1 MKHLVLIFALSLL
14 NASCATVPAEPQPP
28 RLIVAIA
35 VDQFSTDLFGEYRQ
49 TYVAGLKRLSNAIV
63 FPAGYQAHATTETCP
78 GHATILT
85 GTRPARSGII
95 ANEWFDQS
103 VTRGDDDHKIYCV
116 EDETQPGT
124 TSSKY
129 VISTR
134 HLNVLTLGD
143 RMKRLD
149 SRSRVVAVA
158 GKDRSAV
165 MMGGHMA
172 DAMWYPNRDFTSYV
186 SLPGLPDATPAIV
199 TEVNQRITQIIANPP
214 RVAVPPRCAP
224 RANSL
229 VLQPDSDL
237 AKALKPE
244 KPNPVRTYRD
254 SPEYDRATADIAIGL
269 LKTMRLGHGPANDLL
284 TISLAGTDNV
294 GHAYGTQGIEMCVQQ
309 AALDQTIGSI
319 LAALDANGAPYM
331 VVLTADHGGFDLPER
346 LQQRGVTDAARVTR
360 EAVAASISTTLV
372 AQFHLDI
379 EPGKLW
385 MAASPQGDWY
395 LSDKVSGTLRAQ
407 ILAATRAKLLSL
419 PQVAAVATADELSR
433 MPLPQPPVD
442 NWSLLER
449 ARASFYAPR
458 SGDLLVMM
466 QPRIVPIPRPTTGL
480 ATGHGTPW
488 DYDRRVPMLFWYPGA
503 VAHEVPLSVETID
516 ILPTL
521 APFIGLTV
529 PAAEIDGRCID
540 LDPGPVDTCKQ

>member
-1 MKHLVLIFALSLL
+1 MKYFALISALSLL
-14 NASCATVPAEPQPP
+14 SASCATVPAGPQPP
-28 RLIVAIA
+28 RLVVAIA
-35 VDQFSTDLFGEYRQ
+35 VDQFSSDLFAEYRQ

-85 GTRPARSGII
+85 GARPARSGII

-124 TSSKY
+124 TASKY
-129 VISTR
+129 VVSTR
-134 HLNVLTLGD
+134 HLNVPTLGD
-143 RMKRLD
+143 RMKRVD
-149 SRSRVVAVA
+149 ARSRVVAVA

-165 MMGGHMA
+165 MMGGHMT
-172 DAMWYPNRDFTSYV
+172 DAMWYPSLDFKSYV
-186 SLPGLPDATPAIV
+186 SLPGQSGVTPAIV
-199 TEVNQRITQIIANPP
+199 TRVNQRIAQTIARPP
-214 RVAVPPRCAP
+214 AEMVPAHCAV
-224 RANSL
+224 RADTL
-229 VLQPDSDL
+229 ALQADSDL

-244 KPNPVRTYRD
+244 KPNPVRVYRT
-254 SPEYDRATADIAIGL
+254 SPEYDRATADIAIDL
-269 LKTMRLGHGPANDLL
+269 LKNMRLGHGPATDLL
-284 TISLAGTDNV
+284 AISLAGTDNV
-294 GHAYGTQGIEMCVQQ
+294 GHSFGTQGIEMCVQQ
-309 AALDQTIGSI
+309 AALDRIIGQI
-319 LAALDANGAPYM
+319 LDALDANGASYM

-346 LQQRGVTDAARVTR
+346 LQQRGVIDAARAAPET
-360 EAVAASISTTLV
+360 VAAAVSATLV
-372 AQFHLDI
+372 TQFQLDI
-379 EPGKLW
+379 DPKKLW
-385 MAASPQGDWY
+385 MAVSPQGDWY
-395 LSDKVSGTLRAQ
+395 LSNKVQGALRAQ
-407 ILAATRAKLLSL
+407 VLAATRARLLSL
-419 PQVAAVATADELSR
+419 SQVAAVATADELSR

-449 ARASFYAPR
+449 ARASFNPSR

-466 QPRIVPIPRPTTGL
+466 QPRIVPIPKPVAGY
-480 ATGHGTPW
+480 AAGHGTPW

-521 APFIGLTV
+521 APFIGLNV

-540 LDPGPVDTCKQ
+540 LDPGSADTCKQ